1 MQNQRR
7 SHSLQ
12 PINRAPIVDSQY
24 HDFPSLVS
32 TNNLAQFLLQS
43 TIQRPTIQRLSTNST
58 SSSSQAPSL
67 EQSPPVSRRTTSR
80 PNGPPPPTQQP
91 PPYTSSDIFGS
102 HQASVNNKQNQS
114 LNLRLEEILQGFI
127 PNPIFTPRRRNPA
140 FQPSRIVDNNV
151 QLINEVKHLLIK
163 ASELHQ
169 DIEVKLTRIQLRL
182 LKQEFERQDA
192 TIINDH

>member
-1 MQNQRR
+1 MRNRRR

-12 PINRAPIVDSQY
+12 PINRAPIVDPQSN
-24 HDFPSLVS
+24 DFPSLVS
-32 TNNLAQFLLQS
+32 TNNLAQVLLQS
-43 TIQRPTIQRLSTNST
+43 TIQRPTIRHLSTSST
-58 SSSSQAPSL
+58 SSSSPAPLL

-80 PNGPPPPTQQP
+80 PNCPPPPPPPRP
-91 PPYTSSDIFGS
+91 PPYTSSAAFCS
-102 HQASVNNKQNQS
+102 HQASVNNERNQS
-114 LNLRLEEILQGFI
+114 LNLQLEEILQSFI

-169 DIEVKLTRIQLRL
+169 DIEVKML
-182 LKQEFERQDA
+182 
-192 TIINDH
+192 